1 MTKSQTIGITVL
13 RTALAFVFLWF
24 GFSQLSNAVQWTG
37 FVPAFATKF
46 LPAGTLVLMNGLFE
60 VGAGVFLALGI
71 WTRFV
76 AFILGLH
83 LLLISS
89 SLGFSAIGV
98 RDFGLSFATLALA
111 LLGGGPLALT
121 GRKRL
126 EQDVSPL

>member
-1 MTKSQTIGITVL
+1 
-13 RTALAFVFLWF
+13 
-24 GFSQLSNAVQWTG
+24 
-37 FVPAFATKF
+37 
-46 LPAGTLVLMNGLFE
+46 MNGLFE